1 MVIDTMHETPVKL
14 LLHSFRGG
22 VISKPTNKLSGI
34 PFIVTE
40 RITKTSQQGKLRE
53 KSVTFF
59 GIVYDFRLLS

>member
-34 PFIVTE
+34 PFIATE
-40 RITKTSQQGKLRE
+40 RIRLQGKVSCAKKLQP
-53 KSVTFF
+53 FF
-59 GIVYDFRLLS
+59 GNVYDFRLLS